1 MNKKPSIKEQMD
13 KCIEFFRKH
22 AEFNPSADIE
32 ADLWEECADA
42 ENEKDHALELISNMP
57 VPLFVKDA
65 LVHDH
70 DFDKAIKKLVEK
82 GRHAESIEEI
92 DKLTAAVLRLAK

>member
-1 MNKKPSIKEQMD
+1 MNDKDNINNQIKKFIG
-13 KCIEFFRKH
+13 FLH
-22 AEFNPSADIE
+22 NHVGLNPSADFE
-32 ADLWEECADA
+32 SSLREELDV
-42 ENEKDHALELISNMP
+42 EEEKDNSLELISNMP

-70 DFDKAIKKLVEK
+70 DFDKAIEKLVEK

>member
-1 MNKKPSIKEQMD
+1 MNKRKELKKTME
-13 KCIEFFRKH
+13 EFADFLKKH
-22 AEFNPSADIE
+22 INFTPSADIE

-42 ENEKDHALELISNMP
+42 ENEKDTALEYISNMS

-70 DFDKAIKKLVEK
+70 DFDKAIEKLVEK
-82 GRHAESIEEI
+82 ARHAESIEEI
-92 DKLTAAVLRLAK
+92 DKLTSAVLKLAK